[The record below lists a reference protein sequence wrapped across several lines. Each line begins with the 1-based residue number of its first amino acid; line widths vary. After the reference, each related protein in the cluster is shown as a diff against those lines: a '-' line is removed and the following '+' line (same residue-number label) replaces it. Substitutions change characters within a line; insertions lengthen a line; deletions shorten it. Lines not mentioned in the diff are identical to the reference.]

1 MAFEDGEG
9 GGDQGRS
16 WGNQVRGGSE
26 HEGAWLRDGMLDQ
39 ESSGWGNQSCEL
51 EIGNWT
57 EYLDYI
63 GCLVNQT
70 MQHYL
75 VQAVDLKMLAVVVV
89 VVVAVE
95 GWVVSVV
102 AEVSKVVV
110 F

>member
-1 MAFEDGEG
+1 MALEDGEG
-9 GGDQGRS
+9 GDDQGRS

-26 HEGAWLRDGMLDQ
+26 GAWPRDGRLDQ
-39 ESSGWGNQSCEL
+39 ESSGWGNQSYEL

-63 GCLVNQT
+63 GCLVNRT
-70 MQHYL
+70 MLHYL

-89 VVVAVE
+89 AVE
-95 GWVVSVV
+95 GWVVFVV

>member
-16 WGNQVRGGSE
+16 WGNQVRGGT
-26 HEGAWLRDGMLDQ
+26 EGAWLRDGMLDQ

-70 MQHYL
+70 MLHYL
-75 VQAVDLKMLAVVVV
+75 VQAVGLKMLAV

-95 GWVVSVV
+95 GWVVFVV